1 MAAGGV
7 LQGNFPPDGG
17 GKGGGRWRWLR
28 LWREPRQSHGGK
40 GGGGFPPYKLVPL
53 SPARRGLKAIARY
66 GAAALPHKK
75 KSSARPLSL
84 LCRGLTGGEDWGEF
98 EGGGWKGLPPSKA
111 TGDCPENGGN
121 LATPVRT

>member
-40 GGGGFPPYKLVPL
+40 GGGGFPPDKLVPL
-53 SPARRGLKAIARY
+53 SPVRRGLKAIA
-66 GAAALPHKK
+66 GHSAAALPHNKIK
-75 KSSARPLSL
+75 RATALPA
-84 LCRGLTGGEDWGEF
+84 CRGLTGGEDWGEF

-111 TGDCPENGGN
+111 PSDGPENGGN